1 MAARLWI
8 FQDGTPSFGFDAV
21 IREQHARELTVPQE
35 PTEAGFVVADHA
47 YLQPDRLS
55 IEAAVSDIA
64 LRPSASDPFASS
76 ASRSVKAFDLIRKLQ
91 ESMEPFSVQTGLLLY
106 DNMEITSFSADQDAR
121 TSSAL
126 IFRAEMT
133 RIRITS
139 TRTVTFPPRKKGKP
153 ARQGAKKV
161 DNGTQAAQDVKDHPK
176 PKAIF
181 LQTLNSLGASDK
193 SIGDFFGSFFPGATP

>member
-1 MAARLWI
+1 MPDRLWI

-35 PTEAGFVVADHA
+35 PVESGFVVADHA

-64 LRPSASDPFASS
+64 LRPSTSDVFGSS
-76 ASRSVKAFDLIRKLQ
+76 QSRSVKAFDLIRKLQ

-106 DNMEITSFSADQDAR
+106 DNMEITSFSSDQEAA
-121 TSSAL
+121 TSSVL

-133 RIRITS
+133 RIKVNT

-153 ARQGAKKV
+153 ARQGPKKV
-161 DNGTQAAQDVKDHPK
+161 DNGTQASPDVKDQ
-176 PKAIF
+176 PKAKSIA
-181 LQTLNSLGASDK
+181 LKGLNSLGASDDAI
-193 SIGDFFGSFFPGATP
+193 SSFIGNIFGAGG